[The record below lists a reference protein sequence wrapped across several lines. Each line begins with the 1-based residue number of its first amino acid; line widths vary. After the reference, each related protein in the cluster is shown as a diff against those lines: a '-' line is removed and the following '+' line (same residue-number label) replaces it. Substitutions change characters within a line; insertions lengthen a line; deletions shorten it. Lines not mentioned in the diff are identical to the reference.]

1 MISRRAQ
8 CCDGSEVARKPA
20 SWRKPTPSPL
30 SAIHGGEA
38 YGEARWRELDVIL
51 PDGTTH
57 AGRTPE
63 HWRRVALI
71 VARMTGR
78 RVGGDP
84 ATRMLGTALGRGLKP
99 LGHRELGLA
108 ASRKYQLFAVG
119 QANGPKRP
127 VCRRYRWCRNLPL
140 VEGPHSARRS
150 CRRVRRPRGRR
161 QPPTGS
167 PATAQALSVA
177 RRGGEP
183 AEFALDEPGEGER
196 RPVFVFGADDLHA
209 DRQAI
214 RDRDRNDG
222 RRQPAGRRG
231 IGPDQ

>member
-1 MISRRAQ
+1 MVHQR
-8 CCDGSEVARKPA
+8 
-20 SWRKPTPSPL
+20 PTPCTTPTTRIC
-30 SAIHGGEA
+30 SASGVTLRA
-38 YGEARWRELDVIL
+38 TRRPRDWRCRAHLPRLDVW
-51 PDGTTH
+51 PDRPRRRGHPTPRTQWKTAVRKFRSF
-57 AGRTPE
+57 AG
-63 HWRRVALI
+63 
-71 VARMTGR
+71 G
-78 RVGGDP
+78 
-84 ATRMLGTALGRGLKP
+84 
-99 LGHRELGLA
+99 
-108 ASRKYQLFAVG
+108 S
-119 QANGPKRP
+119 ANGPNRP
-127 VCRRYRWCRNLPL
+127 ICGRCRWCRNLPL

-161 QPPTGS
+161 QPLTGS